1 MRVYFKMK
9 IDLSK
14 DQIKWIFLWID
25 EDIIPEL
32 EQFYQNEDH
41 TKKKLKIAYEILE
54 KLK

>member
-1 MRVYFKMK
+1 MK
-9 IDLSK
+9 IELSK

-32 EQFYQNEDH
+32 EQFYQHQYH
-41 TKKKLKIAYEILE
+41 TKMKLKIAYEILE

>member
-1 MRVYFKMK
+1 MK

-32 EQFYQNEDH
+32 EQFNQHEDI
-41 TKKKLKIAYEILE
+41 TKMKLKIAYDILE